1 MWRLVQAI
9 TAASLQV
16 AYAVRSLGLIGHDV
30 GGGALR
36 AAAGRGCAELENRGT
51 HFTVDVL
58 VGTPG
63 QRFSVVAD
71 TGSNSLI
78 VPSCLCQKS
87 RKCATA
93 ERCFTGTNKSS
104 TFKMD
109 PGPESMVLGFGSG
122 QIQGVRARDV
132 VRIGEG
138 QESLQSCMDDGLL
151 LMVDRALNIQ
161 GPFEGILG
169 LGAPQGSI
177 DTAMAT
183 EPEDAIDK
191 SLSNGADANSVADA
205 VSGGGHVEQ
214 AMNQVRGVGGLLGAP
229 PLVVKKHLPKGGA
242 QNATRHPAGPLIMRR
257 NSSRAPPRG
266 FLEQAGV
273 DRFSVCFNEGA
284 KGVLRLGTDAAAAP
298 HGGAGQEHWGVD
310 FRGFSVGKG
319 EPSDALFCQPGPMPP
334 GQQTPCGAIPDSGTT
349 VLMGPK
355 EQVGLLL
362 ETICDNWDRC
372 LQNYT
377 TLEKGIAVASSELSR
392 VYGFNPFNMTGMSKA
407 DVLQVLLLD
416 CGSWLGAGGSL
427 DELPPLLLHV
437 AGSAGTKQT
446 LKLPPH
452 LYVMESSVE
461 TMAGFTFVTG
471 GEHIPLDTSEPGS
484 KMGKVCSPAVG
495 VINYITKVNGPVWI
509 LGTPLFYEFVVGYD
523 TTTKPPS
530 ISFTSQEETPC
541 GGCAPSVEGREGAP
555 PPSVNFAA
563 GQGPKRSPIKIHG
576 PVRLPNIDVHKPF

>member
-1 MWRLVQAI
+1 
-9 TAASLQV
+9 
-16 AYAVRSLGLIGHDV
+16 
-30 GGGALR
+30 
-36 AAAGRGCAELENRGT
+36 
-51 HFTVDVL
+51 
-58 VGTPG
+58 
-63 QRFSVVAD
+63 
-71 TGSNSLI
+71 
-78 VPSCLCQKS
+78 
-87 RKCATA
+87 
-93 ERCFTGTNKSS
+93 
-104 TFKMD
+104 
-109 PGPESMVLGFGSG
+109 VLGFGSG
-122 QIQGVRARDV
+122 QIQGVLARDV

-191 SLSNGADANSVADA
+191 SLSNG
-205 VSGGGHVEQ
+205 GHVEQ
-214 AMNQVRGVGGLLGAP
+214 AMNRVGGLLGAP
-229 PLVVKKHLPKGGA
+229 PLVVKKHLPRGGA
-242 QNATRHPAGPLIMRR
+242 QNATRHPAGPLNMRW
-257 NSSRAPPRG
+257 NSPRAAPRG

-284 KGVLRLGTDAAAAP
+284 KGVRRLGTHAAAAP
-298 HGGAGQEHWGVD
+298 HGSAGQEHWGVD

-349 VLMGPK
+349 VLMGPE

-377 TLEKGIAVASSELSR
+377 ALEKGIAVASSELSR

-416 CGSWLGAGGSL
+416 CVSWLGAGGSL

-452 LYVMESSVE
+452 LYVMESSIE
-461 TMAGFTFVTG
+461 AMAGFKFVTS

-495 VINYITKVNGPVWI
+495 VMDYITKVNGPIWI

-541 GGCAPSVEGREGAP
+541 GGCAPSAGGRKGAP

-563 GQGPKRSPIKIHG
+563 GQEVKGQKAQLDAQLNKGPTRSPIKIHG